1 VNRDV
6 RFALAI
12 VLACMGTT
20 CAPGASV
27 QGNIVVHGT
36 ALHGD
41 FEDALSVVGRDRCNA
56 GARRTSQDN
65 WEILHVTFG
74 LGASRIFA
82 MPDRVEV
89 RSASYNAKHFVFTP
103 ADCRTFEVKWSIE
116 AGQKIW
122 ALVALDCTAPDGSH
136 VTGRVSSSDCYGG

>member
-1 VNRDV
+1 VSRV
-6 RFALAI
+6 LFPI
-12 VLACMGTT
+12 VFMLVCTA

-56 GARRTSQDN
+56 GVRRTSQDN

-89 RSASYNAKHFVFTP
+89 SSASYNAKRFVFTP

-116 AGQKIW
+116 AGRKIW
-122 ALVALDCTAPDGSH
+122 ALVSLDCTAPDGSH
-136 VTGRVSSSDCYGG
+136 VTGRVSSSECYGG